1 MAATA
6 TRSSIPLG
14 SYAATVVYSSVLM
27 GRMIKRRTFVNN
39 LSGPVPMD
47 EWQKSIGNKNT
58 TTPGMPIVQISDLAK
73 MSGDRVTADI
83 LDRIG
88 GKPIVGDKIAKNTG
102 VKISHLRDE
111 VTIDQLRKVIDVG
124 GRMSQ
129 QRTPH
134 DLRMNGRN
142 LAMDYYGDLMDN
154 IAQVQFAGLRGVAQ
168 GIEWKVPLASDAD
181 FADIMVNPVLPPTR
195 SRYVGLSSSVG
206 DPTQV
211 STSNILTLNFFDD
224 LRTINDT
231 SPVPLQPVKMMGMMD
246 EMVEGERESL
256 LVAMISTEQWNQ
268 LQKQTSDQNWR
279 TFLSDATTRLSP
291 MKHPLFRNGM
301 CGIWR
306 DILICQMPRPI
317 QLLGASVNGYMPGY
331 NSVSYYDAAG
341 MLQTG
346 TIAANVRLQRG
357 VLLGAQGLALAYGNA
372 ERWSG
377 GDAGTRGSGRTQ
389 APVNVPYS
397 WVEKLEDGDNLL
409 QLFIGAMFGMKK
421 LRYTFENE
429 LYDNGVFAFD
439 THVPALR

>member
-6 TRSSIPLG
+6 TPPSVPLG

-27 GRMIKRRTFVNN
+27 GRMVKRRSFVNN

-47 EWQKSIGNKNT
+47 EWQKSIGNKNS
-58 TTPGMPIVQISDLAK
+58 TTPGMPIIQISDLAK

-88 GKPIVGDKIAKNTG
+88 GKPIVGDQIAKNSG

-111 VTIDQLRKVIDVG
+111 VTIDQLRKVIDIG
-124 GRMSQ
+124 GRMSA

-134 DLRMNGRN
+134 DLRSNGRN

-154 IAQVQFAGLRGVAQ
+154 IAMVQFAGLRGVAT
-168 GIEWKVPLASDAD
+168 GIEWKVPLATDPD
-181 FADIMVNPVLPPTR
+181 FASIMVNPILPPTK
-195 SRYVGLSSSVG
+195 SRYVGLTAAVTN
-206 DPTQV
+206 PTQV
-211 STSNILTLNFFDD
+211 STTNILTLNFFDD

-231 SPVPLQPVKMMGMMD
+231 SAVPLQPVKITGYGNVQ
-246 EMVEGERESL
+246 VEGESESL

-268 LQKQTSDQNWR
+268 LQKQTGEQNWR
-279 TFLSDATTRLSP
+279 TFLQNATTRLG
-291 MKHPLFRNGM
+291 MMQHPLFRNGM

-306 DILICQMPRPI
+306 DILICQAPRPI
-317 QLLGASVNGYMPGY
+317 QLQGSAIAGFQTGYD
-331 NSVSYYDAAG
+331 SVSYYDTAG
-341 MLQTG
+341 ALQTG
-346 TIAANVRLQRG
+346 SIASNVRMHRG
-357 VLLGAQGLALAYGNA
+357 VLLGAQGLALAYGNS

-377 GDAGTRGSGRTQ
+377 ADAGTRGAGRTS

-421 LRYTFENE
+421 LRYAFDGE

-439 THVPALR
+439 SHVPALR